1 MKARNK
7 VASVVAC
14 LGLVLVVA
22 VAWSQNAV
30 EPGGQQTPL
39 SPGRSAAPFQNLTL
53 RIWLVEA
60 SDLVD
65 ALALSETGQPVSFEG
80 SPETLLA
87 KLKRDDA
94 IDRVERYTLSCVTD
108 AGPSVMS
115 TGAQAW
121 GRNSMVRTD
130 VSQQGTR
137 LECTASSVPDDQILM
152 TLAFNHT
159 RTPPK
164 DASDQDVLLMID
176 LNSQWLH
183 RDGRTTVIASR
194 DAGGAS
200 WTQGQHW
207 YLLVQTNATP

>member
-1 MKARNK
+1 MKAQHK
-7 VASVVAC
+7 IASIIAI
-14 LGLVLVVA
+14 LGLVLVAA

-30 EPGGQQTPL
+30 ELGERQPPPVLGRAATP
-39 SPGRSAAPFQNLTL
+39 SQNLTL

-65 ALALSETGQPVSFEG
+65 ALALSDTGQPVSFEG
-80 SPETLLA
+80 TPEALLA
-87 KLKRDDA
+87 ELKRDDA
-94 IDRVERYTLSCVTD
+94 IDRVERYSLSCVTD
-108 AGPSVMS
+108 AGPSTMS

-121 GRNSMVRTD
+121 VRNSMVRTD

-137 LECTASSVPDDQILM
+137 LECSASSVPDDQILM

-164 DASDQDVLLMID
+164 DASDRDVLLMID
-176 LNSQWLH
+176 LNAQWLH

-200 WTQGQHW
+200 WSQGQHW
-207 YLLVQTNATP
+207 YLLVQTNAAP